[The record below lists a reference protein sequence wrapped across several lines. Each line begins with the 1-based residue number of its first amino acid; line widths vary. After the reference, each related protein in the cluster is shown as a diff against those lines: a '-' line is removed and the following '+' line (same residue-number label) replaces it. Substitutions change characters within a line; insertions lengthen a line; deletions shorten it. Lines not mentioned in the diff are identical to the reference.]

1 MKSDP
6 VPFEITEV
14 DATHVASNGDTTLT
28 LLDSEGKMFRRR
40 AIKGLSMAPCA
51 ETAIPHINQLAGE
64 LLANLDMPAHVVAQR
79 LADIATRVQPLP
91 AQKVEWVVAELGDV
105 RVYMTARDVIG
116 TRRALHP

>member
-1 MKSDP
+1 
-6 VPFEITEV
+6 
-14 DATHVASNGDTTLT
+14 
-28 LLDSEGKMFRRR
+28 
-40 AIKGLSMAPCA
+40 MAPCA

-105 RVYMTARDVIG
+105 RVYMTGRDVIV
-116 TRRALHP
+116 TRRDLHP